1 MRGPRE
7 IGALSIFSDYRTALL
22 FIICSQSHKEVIR
35 FTL

>member
-22 FIICSQSHKEVIR
+22 FIICSQSQKEIIH
-35 FTL
+35 LKL